1 MLRKIGI
8 AGVGAGAIGAV
19 AVSRDEGLA
28 RSNKFWRNAL
38 PIFLHY
44 RWVQWQMDGKPAAES
59 DAAFDVLH
67 KRYAPVAEDA
77 VIEHEDTSFFM
88 RRVEVVCSNCDAHLG
103 HVFPDGPQPTGLR
116 YCINS
121 ASLDLKPKD

>member
-1 MLRKIGI
+1 MLRKLGI

-19 AVSRDEGLA
+19 AVSRDDGLA

-44 RWVQWQMDGKPAAES
+44 RWVQWQMEGKPAAES

-67 KRYAPVAEDA
+67 KRYAPVAEDLTYDMKGFYLKNA
-77 VIEHEDTSFFM
+77 QFM
-88 RRVEVVCSNCDAHLG
+88 STLSDD
-103 HVFPDGPQPTGLR
+103 FIPPQ
-116 YCINS
+116 
-121 ASLDLKPKD
+121 